1 MASLVNMET
10 SKVNDYEYTVFT
22 AIKGMFR
29 KNPYMPREV
38 RDYKEGQQE
47 IDWEKA
53 DLCPVAMAE
62 AMVKEHIIEDYDA
75 LELLILRLY
84 DIGFHSLDALT
95 SLSGMNRDIVER
107 ALNSEIMV
115 YHHIDDEE
123 KKLRKWAE
131 RPLKKMKKEERADG
145 IVPRESVEQDEEL
158 CREIN
163 ERIKE

>member
-62 AMVKEHIIEDYDA
+62 AMV
-75 LELLILRLY
+75 
-84 DIGFHSLDALT
+84 
-95 SLSGMNRDIVER
+95 
-107 ALNSEIMV
+107 

-123 KKLRKWAE
+123 KKIRKWAE

>member
-62 AMVKEHIIEDYDA
+62 AMV
-75 LELLILRLY
+75 
-84 DIGFHSLDALT
+84 
-95 SLSGMNRDIVER
+95 
-107 ALNSEIMV
+107 
-115 YHHIDDEE
+115 YHHIDDEKKITEMGRKTLEENE
-123 KKLRKWAE
+123 KGRK
-131 RPLKKMKKEERADG
+131 G
-145 IVPRESVEQDEEL
+145 
-158 CREIN
+158 
-163 ERIKE
+163 

>member
-84 DIGFHSLDALT
+84 DIGFHSLGALT

-107 ALNSEIMV
+107 ALNRMKSC
-115 YHHIDDEE
+115 
-123 KKLRKWAE
+123 AE
-131 RPLKKMKKEERADG
+131 RLT
-145 IVPRESVEQDEEL
+145 RE
-158 CREIN
+158 
-163 ERIKE
+163 

>member
-1 MASLVNMET
+1 MG
-10 SKVNDYEYTVFT
+10 KVKELRDKALELFLSRYQVSPTLKLEYFHTF
-22 AIKGMFR
+22 
-29 KNPYMPREV
+29 
-38 RDYKEGQQE
+38 
-47 IDWEKA
+47 
-53 DLCPVAMAE
+53 LCPVAMAE

-145 IVPRESVEQDEEL
+145 IVLRESVEQDEEL

>member
-62 AMVKEHIIEDYDA
+62 AMV
-75 LELLILRLY
+75 
-84 DIGFHSLDALT
+84 
-95 SLSGMNRDIVER
+95 
-107 ALNSEIMV
+107 

-131 RPLKKMKKEERADG
+131 RPLKKRKKGLMALYPVNQLNRMKSCAERLT
-145 IVPRESVEQDEEL
+145 RE
-158 CREIN
+158 
-163 ERIKE
+163 